1 MNLLVYILRKLMD
14 LKFALLRLS
23 VIQDIPTDRFNA
35 IAKELLASGWVK
47 TYEYD
52 NFDAWVDYGRI
63 DLKKGSVKLK
73 FEWDNWTEGQIIGPR
88 DEVEAVARQYGFSAS
103 ERMKWLPRPHS

>member
-1 MNLLVYILRKLMD
+1 MNLFVSFLRKLTD

-23 VIQDIPTDRFNA
+23 VIQDIPTDRFNT
-35 IAKELLASGWVK
+35 IAQDLLSSGWVK

-52 NFDAWVDYGRI
+52 NFDAWIDCGRV
-63 DLKKGSVKLK
+63 DLKKGAVKLK

-88 DEVEAVARQYGFSAS
+88 EEVEAVARQYGFSAS
-103 ERMKWLPRPHS
+103 ERIKWFPRPKN